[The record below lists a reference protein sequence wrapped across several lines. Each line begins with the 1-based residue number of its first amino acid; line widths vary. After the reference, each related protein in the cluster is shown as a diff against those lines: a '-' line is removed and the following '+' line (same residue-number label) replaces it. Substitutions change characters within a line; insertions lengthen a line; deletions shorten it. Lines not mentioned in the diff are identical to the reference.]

1 MKRALLLLFLLPLG
15 ALGAAPAPAGVGF
28 EQRNGEQLP
37 LTLRLMDGNGV
48 TRPLGAYLGTKPVVL
63 IFNYF
68 RCPEMCSLVSS
79 GALDALRALRV
90 SAGKDYEVLTVSI
103 DPTDTAAMARER
115 EQADVARYGR
125 TGAAAGWHTLVGPE
139 DQVAALANA
148 AGFHYRFD
156 PQSRQYA
163 HPSGL
168 VILTPR
174 GVVSR
179 YFMGVDFPAQDLA
192 TALREAA
199 ANETGPSVFSLLF
212 VCFQGGASQGQYS
225 RLVWI
230 ALWAGVALTLAA
242 VFGGIAWMLRQER
255 RASAGGAG

>member
-1 MKRALLLLFLLPLG
+1 MKRVLLLLFLPLS
-15 ALGAAPAPAGVGF
+15 ALGAAPVPAGVGF

-37 LTLRLMDGNGV
+37 LGVRLTDGTGV
-48 TRPLGAYLGTKPVVL
+48 TRPLGDYLGTKPVVL
-63 IFNYF
+63 VFNYF

-79 GALDALRALRV
+79 GAIDALRALRV

-103 DPTDTAAMARER
+103 DPTDTAAMARGR
-115 EQADVARYGR
+115 EQGDVAHYGR
-125 TGAAAGWHTLVGPE
+125 TGAGKGWHTLVGTE
-139 DQVAALANA
+139 DQVAVLAAA

-156 PQSRQYA
+156 PRSRQYA

-168 VILTPR
+168 IVVTPK

-179 YFMGVDFPAQDLA
+179 YFMGVDFPAQNLA

-225 RLVWI
+225 RLVWT
-230 ALWAGVALTLAA
+230 ALWAGVGLTLAA

>member
-1 MKRALLLLFLLPLG
+1 MKRALLLLCLPLWT
-15 ALGAAPAPAGVGF
+15 LGAAPVPAGVGF

-37 LTLRLMDGNGV
+37 LTVRLTDGKGV
-48 TRPLGAYLGTKPVVL
+48 TRPLGAYLGAKPVVL

-79 GALDALRALRV
+79 GAIDALRALRV
-90 SAGKDYEVLTVSI
+90 SAGKDYEVVTVSI
-103 DPTDTAAMARER
+103 DPTDTPAMARER
-115 EQADVARYGR
+115 EQGDVAHYGR
-125 TGAAAGWHTLVGPE
+125 TGAGSGWHTLVGTE
-139 DQVAALANA
+139 DQVTALANA

-156 PQSRQYA
+156 PRSRQYA

-168 VILTPR
+168 VILTPT
-174 GVVSR
+174 GAVSR

-192 TALREAA
+192 TALKQAA

-230 ALWAGVALTLAA
+230 ALWAGVGLTLVA
-242 VFGGIAWMLRQER
+242 VFGGIGWMLRQER

>member
-1 MKRALLLLFLLPLG
+1 MKRWLLLIFLPVMTAG
-15 ALGAAPAPAGVGF
+15 ALPAPAGVGF

-37 LTLRLMDGNGV
+37 LDIRLTDGKGV
-48 TRPLGAYLGTKPVVL
+48 TRPLRAYFGGKPVVL

-90 SAGKDYEVLTVSI
+90 SAGRDYEVVTVSI
-103 DPTDTAAMARER
+103 DPTDTPAMAEER
-115 EQADVARYGR
+115 EQADIAHYGR
-125 TGAAAGWHTLVGPE
+125 TGAAGGWHTLVGTE
-139 DQVAALANA
+139 GQVQALAAA

-156 PQSRQYA
+156 PRSRQYA

-168 VILTPR
+168 IVVTPK

-192 TALREAA
+192 TALRQAA
-199 ANETGPSVFSLLF
+199 ANETGDSVFSLLF
-212 VCFQGGASQGQYS
+212 VCFQGGAAQGQYS

-230 ALWAGVALTLAA
+230 ALWTGVAATLVA
-242 VFGGIAWMLRQER
+242 VFGGIGWMLRQER
-255 RASAGGAG
+255 RSAAGGAG